1 MKKYVVFDPS
11 YVTDNLGDFIILDAV
26 NAILRE
32 VFPRDYMFHVPTNDR
47 MGPEARAQVSQADL
61 SFVGGTN
68 ILTSHWWW
76 YRQWNLTYTDLFR
89 VRNAVLLGVGWHKYQ
104 NKPDLITGLIYKSIL
119 SSKYLHSVRDKYTED
134 HLRSI
139 GIQNV
144 LYTGCP
150 TMWGLTPELC
160 STIPQS
166 KSNVAVVTLTAYLAN
181 QDADRRWLDLVF
193 KSYEKVY
200 FWSQMHDDHDYA
212 VQICGDRLNYISPS
226 LEAYNDFLESCD
238 CDFIG
243 TRLHGGVRALQKRRR
258 SLILEVDNRAKE
270 IGKTT
275 GLKTVPREDLSAIG
289 GWISG
294 SVPTLVSM
302 PVDNIAKWK
311 RQFE

>member
-32 VFPRDYMFHVPTNDR
+32 VFPCDYMFHVPTNDR

-104 NKPDLITGLIYKSIL
+104 NKPDLITGLVYKSIL
-119 SSKYLHSVRDKYTED
+119 SSKYLHSVRDKYTEN

-150 TMWGLTPELC
+150 TMWGLTQDHC
-160 STIPQS
+160 AQIPS
-166 KSNVAVVTLTAYLAN
+166 RRSDVAVVTLTAYLAN
-181 QDADRRWLDLVF
+181 RDIDKKWLDLVF
-193 KSYEKVY
+193 KEYRDVY
-200 FWSQMHDDHDYA
+200 FWSQMHDDHEYA
-212 VQICGDRLNYISPS
+212 VELGGGKFKFISPT
-226 LEAYNDFLESCD
+226 LEAYDMFLASQS

-243 TRLHGGVRALQKRRR
+243 TRLHGGVRAIQRKRRAI
-258 SLILEVDNRAKE
+258 ILEVDNRARE

-275 GLKTVPREDLSAIG
+275 GLNTSPREDLRALSD
-289 GWISG
+289 WIHSDAAT
-294 SVPTLVSM
+294 SVVM
-302 PVDNIAKWK
+302 PFEDIEAWK
-311 RQFE
+311 NQFA